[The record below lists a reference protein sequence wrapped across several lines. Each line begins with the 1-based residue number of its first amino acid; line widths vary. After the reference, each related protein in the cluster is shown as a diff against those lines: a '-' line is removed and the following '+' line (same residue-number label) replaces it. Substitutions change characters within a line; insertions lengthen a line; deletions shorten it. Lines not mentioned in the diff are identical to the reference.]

1 MLTNI
6 NSRQKNDNKLINFE
20 KIKGF

>member
-6 NSRQKNDNKLINFE
+6 HSRQKNDNKLINFE

>member
-1 MLTNI
+1 MLTNL